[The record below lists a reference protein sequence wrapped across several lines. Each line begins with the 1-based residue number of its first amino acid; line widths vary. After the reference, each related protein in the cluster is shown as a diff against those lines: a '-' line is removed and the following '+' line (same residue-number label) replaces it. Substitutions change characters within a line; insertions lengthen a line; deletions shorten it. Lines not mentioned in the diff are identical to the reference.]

1 MRFIRVQR
9 SNHVVRT
16 LGGCRECWEGCSLDR
31 FWRELPRI
39 HSRVLLSVH
48 VFVILSYV
56 ERKLVFTY
64 DFLIT
69 KRCGSGSRTKRLV
82 G

>member
-1 MRFIRVQR
+1 M
-9 SNHVVRT
+9 VRT
-16 LGGCRECWEGCSLDR
+16 LGGCRECWEDCSLDR

-48 VFVILSYV
+48 VFVILSNV

-64 DFLIT
+64 DFLTT
-69 KRCGSGSRTKRLV
+69 KRCASGSKTKRLV
-82 G
+82 GWGSVE

>member
-1 MRFIRVQR
+1 M
-9 SNHVVRT
+9 VRT

-48 VFVILSYV
+48 VFVILSNV

-64 DFLIT
+64 EGHLLKDAEAGRKL
-69 KRCGSGSRTKRLV
+69 KG
-82 G
+82 